1 MTRFFYSCLMWVLSP
16 VLWLKLHLRARREP
30 VYGQA
35 IAERFGYYSQ
45 DASSGALWIHA
56 VSLGETRA
64 IRSLIKAL
72 RLAYPD
78 LRLLLTHGTATGRS
92 EGENLLRE
100 GDVQAWLPWDTPAAV
115 GRFLRHFQPCMGV
128 LIDTEVWPN
137 LSAITQQQGIPLVLA
152 NARLSEH
159 SWRKAQRWSALAK
172 PAFSGLNAVWAQ
184 TEEDAKRL
192 RSLGAPVS
200 AVMGNLK
207 FDAVPDPLL
216 LATGQAWRNAL
227 TARPVVLLAISRE
240 GEEAMFLQ
248 ILQQHPEYL
257 QQAQWWIVPRHPQ
270 RFDEVADLLQ
280 ASGLPWQRRS
290 QWSEDLA
297 HLSAPQEAGLVLGD
311 SVGEMPLYYGAASVA
326 LLGGSF
332 APLGGQNL
340 IEACACSCPVVMGPH
355 TFNFKQAAEW
365 AIHAQAGLRCT
376 DVTTA
381 MAKALAIAVDRQLQ
395 QQMSQAAQLFA
406 SSHQG
411 AVAHCV
417 KALSTWLDNPKKSV

>member
-1 MTRFFYSCLMWVLSP
+1 MTRFFYSCLMWALSP
-16 VLWLKLHLRARREP
+16 VLCLKLHLRARREP

-45 DASSGALWIHA
+45 AASSGALWIHA

-92 EGENLLRE
+92 EGVNLLRE
-100 GDVQAWLPWDTPAAV
+100 GDVQAWLPWDTPDAV
-115 GRFLRHFQPCMGV
+115 ARFLRHFQPRMGV

-137 LSAITQQQGIPLVLA
+137 LSAIAQQKSIPLVLA
-152 NARLSEH
+152 NARLSER
-159 SWRKAQRWSALAK
+159 SWRKAQRWSALAQ

-184 TEEDAKRL
+184 TEDDAKRL

-207 FDAVPDPLL
+207 FDAVPDLLL
-216 LATGQAWRNAL
+216 LATGQAWRKTLA
-227 TARPVVLLAISRE
+227 TRPVVLLAISRE

-248 ILQQHPEYL
+248 VFQQHPEYL

-311 SVGEMPLYYGAASVA
+311 SLGEMPLYYGAASVA

>member
-1 MTRFFYSCLMWVLSP
+1 MTRFFYSCLMWALSP

-30 VYGQA
+30 VYGHA

-45 DASSGALWIHA
+45 AASSGALWIHA

-64 IRSLIKAL
+64 IGSLIKAL

-92 EGENLLRE
+92 EGVNLLRE
-100 GDVQAWLPWDTPAAV
+100 GDVQAWLPWDTPDAV
-115 GRFLRHFQPCMGV
+115 ARFLRHFQPRMGV

-137 LSAITQQQGIPLVLA
+137 LSAITQQQGVPLVLA
-152 NARLSEH
+152 NARLSQR

-200 AVMGNLK
+200 EVMGNLK
-207 FDAVPDPLL
+207 FDAVPDLLL

-227 TARPVVLLAISRE
+227 ATRPVVLLAISRE

-248 ILQQHPEYL
+248 VLQQHPEYL

-280 ASGLPWQRRS
+280 VSGLPWQRRS

>member
-1 MTRFFYSCLMWVLSP
+1 MTRFFYSCLMWALSP

-92 EGENLLRE
+92 EGVNLLRE

-115 GRFLRHFQPCMGV
+115 ERFLRHFQPCMGV

-137 LSAITQQQGIPLVLA
+137 LSAITQQQGIPVVLA

-248 ILQQHPEYL
+248 VLQQHPEYL

-381 MAKALAIAVDRQLQ
+381 MAKALAIAIDRQLQ

>member
-1 MTRFFYSCLMWVLSP
+1 MTRFFYSFLMWALSP

-92 EGENLLRE
+92 EGVNLLRE

-137 LSAITQQQGIPLVLA
+137 LSAIAQQQGIPLVLA

-248 ILQQHPEYL
+248 VLQQHPEYL

-290 QWSEDLA
+290 QWSEDLT
-297 HLSAPQEAGLVLGD
+297 HLSAPQEAVLVLGD

-381 MAKALAIAVDRQLQ
+381 MAKALAIAIDRQLQ

>member
-1 MTRFFYSCLMWVLSP
+1 M
-16 VLWLKLHLRARREP
+16 
-30 VYGQA
+30 
-35 IAERFGYYSQ
+35 
-45 DASSGALWIHA
+45 
-56 VSLGETRA
+56 
-64 IRSLIKAL
+64 
-72 RLAYPD
+72 
-78 LRLLLTHGTATGRS
+78 
-92 EGENLLRE
+92 
-100 GDVQAWLPWDTPAAV
+100 
-115 GRFLRHFQPCMGV
+115 
-128 LIDTEVWPN
+128 
-137 LSAITQQQGIPLVLA
+137 VLA
-152 NARLSEH
+152 NARLSER
-159 SWRKAQRWSALAK
+159 SWLKAQRWSALAK

-200 AVMGNLK
+200 EVMGNLK

-290 QWSEDLA
+290 QWSEDLT
-297 HLSAPQEAGLVLGD
+297 HLSAPQEAVLVLGD

-381 MAKALAIAVDRQLQ
+381 MAKALAIAIDRQLQ

>member
-1 MTRFFYSCLMWVLSP
+1 MTRFFYSCLMWALSP

-92 EGENLLRE
+92 EGVNLLRE

-115 GRFLRHFQPCMGV
+115 GRFLRHFQPRMGV

>member
-1 MTRFFYSCLMWVLSP
+1 MTRFFYSCLMWALSP

-92 EGENLLRE
+92 EGVNLLRK

-115 GRFLRHFQPCMGV
+115 ERFLRHFQPCMGV

-137 LSAITQQQGIPLVLA
+137 LSAIAQQQGIPLVLA
-152 NARLSEH
+152 NARLSER
-159 SWRKAQRWSALAK
+159 SWRKAQRWSALAQ

-248 ILQQHPEYL
+248 VLQQHPEYL

-381 MAKALAIAVDRQLQ
+381 MAKALAIAIDRQLQ

>member
-1 MTRFFYSCLMWVLSP
+1 MTRFLYSCLMRGLVPL
-16 VLWLKLHLRARREP
+16 LWLKLQLRARREP

-35 IAERFGYYSQ
+35 IAERFGYYSETAQ
-45 DASSGALWIHA
+45 TGALWIHA

-64 IRSLIKAL
+64 IRSLVKAL
-72 RLAYPD
+72 RLAHPD

-92 EGENLLRE
+92 EGVNLLRK
-100 GDVQAWLPWDTPAAV
+100 GDEQAWLPWDTPAAV
-115 GRFLRHFQPCMGV
+115 GRFLRHFQPRLGV

-137 LSAITQQQGIPLVLA
+137 LSAIAGQQGIPLVLA
-152 NARLSEH
+152 NARLSER

-172 PAFSGLNAVWAQ
+172 PAFSGLSAVWAQ

-192 RSLGAPVS
+192 RSLGAPVN

-207 FDAVPDPLL
+207 FDAVPDPQL

-227 TARPVVLLAISRE
+227 NARPVVLLAISRE
-240 GEEAMFLQ
+240 GEEAIFLQ
-248 ILQQHPEYL
+248 TLQQHPEYL

-270 RFDEVADLLQ
+270 RFEEVAALMQ

-290 QWSEDLA
+290 QWS
-297 HLSAPQEAGLVLGD
+297 APQESGLVLGD
-311 SVGEMPLYYGAASVA
+311 SLGEMPLYYGVASVA

-340 IEACACSCPVVMGPH
+340 IEACACGCPVVMGPH
-355 TFNFKQAAEW
+355 TFNFKQAAQW
-365 AIHAQAGLRCT
+365 AIDAQAGERSP
-376 DVTTA
+376 DMTTA
-381 MAKALAIAVDRQLQ
+381 MAQALAIALDKPHQHK
-395 QQMSQAAQLFA
+395 MAQAAQLFA

-417 KALSTWLDNPKKSV
+417 KALATWLD

>member
-1 MTRFFYSCLMWVLSP
+1 MTRFFYSCLMWALSP
-16 VLWLKLHLRARREP
+16 LLWVKLLLRSRHEP

-35 IAERFGYYSQ
+35 IAERFGYYGAVAQ
-45 DASSGALWIHA
+45 SGALWIHA

-64 IRSLIKAL
+64 IRSLVKAL
-72 RLAYPD
+72 REAYPD
-78 LRLLLTHGTATGRS
+78 VRLLLTHGTATGRS
-92 EGENLLRE
+92 EGVHLLRE
-100 GDVQAWLPWDTPAAV
+100 GDAQAWLPWDTPAAV
-115 GRFLRHFQPCMGV
+115 ERFLAHFQPRMGV

-137 LSAITQQQGIPLVLA
+137 LTAIAHQQGVPLVLA

-172 PAFSGLNAVWAQ
+172 PAFSSLQAVWAQ
-184 TEEDAKRL
+184 TEEDAQRL
-192 RSLGAPVS
+192 RSLGAPVTV
-200 AVMGNLK
+200 VMGNLK
-207 FDAVPDPLL
+207 FDAVPDPQL
-216 LATGQAWRNAL
+216 LAAGHAWRRAV

-248 ILQQHPEYL
+248 VLQEHPDYL

-290 QWSEDLA
+290 QWPADVA
-297 HLSAPQEAGLVLGD
+297 DMSAPNDVGLVLGD
-311 SVGEMPLYYGAASVA
+311 SLGEMPLYYGLASVA

-340 IEACACSCPVVMGPH
+340 IEACACDCPVVMGPH

-365 AIHAQAGLRCT
+365 AMKAQAGVRCS
-376 DVTTA
+376 DMVDG
-381 MAKALAIAVDRQLQ
+381 MAQALAIASDRPRQ
-395 QQMSQAAQLFA
+395 QSMSQAAQLFA
-406 SSHQG
+406 SSHRG

-417 KALSTWLDNPKKSV
+417 KALAAFLEKP

>member
-1 MTRFFYSCLMWVLSP
+1 MTRFFYSCLMWALSP

-92 EGENLLRE
+92 EGVNLLRE

-137 LSAITQQQGIPLVLA
+137 LSAIAQQQGIPLVLA

-159 SWRKAQRWSALAK
+159 SWRKAQRWSALAQ

-248 ILQQHPEYL
+248 VLQQHPEYL

>member
-1 MTRFFYSCLMWVLSP
+1 MTRLLYSCLMWAFSP
-16 VLWLKLHLRARREP
+16 LLWLKLYLRARQEP

-35 IAERFGYYSQ
+35 IAERFGYY
-45 DASSGALWIHA
+45 DAAAQSGALWIHA

-64 IRSLIKAL
+64 IRSLVKAL
-72 RLAYPD
+72 REAYPD
-78 LRLLLTHGTATGRS
+78 VRLLLTHGTAIGRS
-92 EGENLLRE
+92 EGVHSLRE

-115 GRFLRHFQPCMGV
+115 DRFLAYFQPRMGV

-137 LSAITQQQGIPLVLA
+137 LTAIAHQQGVPLVLA

-159 SWRKAQRWSALAK
+159 SWRKAQRWAALAK
-172 PAFSGLNAVWAQ
+172 PAFSSLQAVWAQ
-184 TEEDAKRL
+184 TEEDAQRL
-192 RSLGAPVS
+192 RSLGAPVTM
-200 AVMGNLK
+200 VMGNLK
-207 FDAVPDPLL
+207 FDAVPDPQL
-216 LATGQAWRNAL
+216 LAAGHAWRHAV

-248 ILQQHPEYL
+248 VLHEHPEYL

-270 RFDEVADLLQ
+270 RFDDVADLLQ

-290 QWSEDLA
+290 QWPADVA
-297 HLSAPQEAGLVLGD
+297 DMFAPNDVGLVLGD
-311 SVGEMPLYYGAASVA
+311 SLGEMPFYYGLASVA

-340 IEACACSCPVVMGPH
+340 IEACACDCPVVMGPH

-365 AIHAQAGLRCT
+365 AMKAQAGVRCS
-376 DVTTA
+376 DMVDG
-381 MAKALAIAVDRQLQ
+381 MAQALAIALDRPRQ
-395 QQMSQAAQLFA
+395 QSMSQAAQLFA
-406 SSHQG
+406 SSHRG

-417 KALSTWLDNPKKSV
+417 KALAACLDKS

>member
-1 MTRFFYSCLMWVLSP
+1 MTRFFYSCLMWALSP

-92 EGENLLRE
+92 EGVNLLRE

-137 LSAITQQQGIPLVLA
+137 LSAIAQQQGIPLVLA

>member
-1 MTRFFYSCLMWVLSP
+1 MTRFFYSCLMWALSP

-35 IAERFGYYSQ
+35 IPERFGYYSQ

-92 EGENLLRE
+92 EGVNLLRE

-137 LSAITQQQGIPLVLA
+137 LSAIAQQQGIPLVLA

-248 ILQQHPEYL
+248 VLQQHPEYL

-297 HLSAPQEAGLVLGD
+297 HLSAPQEAVLVLGD

-376 DVTTA
+376 DVTFA